1 MNTQQS
7 RQWSENY
14 LKYIDSFCDYDPHI
28 MWCYFCVRGDEILPT
43 VSCLFNL
50 KSRKIM
56 VFTYWKRIKTDKK
69 MLHLIVARTD
79 NTIVFSKDRN
89 RNHSFYYSKVPI
101 SFWVGF
107 FGLFSVLFWFFSTAV
122 LIILNSVNMFT
133 YFLLF
138 TSDLCPYNFSRLQD
152 ELDKI
157 IIFFSFIFV
166 WIKLDNSYYECIF

>member
-69 MLHLIVARTD
+69 SYIWLLLELITQLYFPK
-79 NTIVFSKDRN
+79 TEIE
-89 RNHSFYYSKVPI
+89 
-101 SFWVGF
+101 
-107 FGLFSVLFWFFSTAV
+107 
-122 LIILNSVNMFT
+122 IILFIIQRSQSVFGWV
-133 YFLLF
+133 FLVCFLF
-138 TSDLCPYNFSRLQD
+138 CFDFFPQQYWLSLTLWICLLIFSCL
-152 ELDKI
+152 LLIYAPI
-157 IIFFSFIFV
+157 ISLGCRMN
-166 WIKLDNSYYECIF
+166 WIKL